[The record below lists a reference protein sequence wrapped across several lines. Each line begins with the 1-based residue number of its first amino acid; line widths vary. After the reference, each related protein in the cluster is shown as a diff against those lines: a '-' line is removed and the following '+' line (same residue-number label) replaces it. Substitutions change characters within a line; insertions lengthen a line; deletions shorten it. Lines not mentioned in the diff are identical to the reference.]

1 MDPTSNVDPATFSV
15 AFTKRS
21 PLCDKVRKA
30 LQITAVRLGFSHMRY
45 TLSYSTSAYYAK
57 NSCISRFLTNRIRNT
72 QISIH
77 KTLYKR
83 VLLCD
88 SVSDIKGVRFL
99 SAYTPS
105 RRDSSRTPTYLPC
118 SIRARVASDM
128 IVGQVRGSLLTLTI
142 VNLSWH
148 AMEVSIQE
156 TTVAV
161 RRGITAAAL
170 ESQAIEP
177 GCLCQSCQPPE
188 RTANAWRK

>member
-1 MDPTSNVDPATFSV
+1 MSFTRPKSV
-15 AFTKRS
+15 PHLS
-21 PLCDKVRKA
+21 LCYGV
-30 LQITAVRLGFSHMRY
+30 GFLRTH
-45 TLSYSTSAYYAK
+45 
-57 NSCISRFLTNRIRNT
+57 
-72 QISIH
+72 
-77 KTLYKR
+77 
-83 VLLCD
+83 
-88 SVSDIKGVRFL
+88 
-99 SAYTPS
+99 TPS
-105 RRDSSRTPTYLPC
+105 RRGSPRTPTYLPC

-170 ESQAIEP
+170 GSQAIEP